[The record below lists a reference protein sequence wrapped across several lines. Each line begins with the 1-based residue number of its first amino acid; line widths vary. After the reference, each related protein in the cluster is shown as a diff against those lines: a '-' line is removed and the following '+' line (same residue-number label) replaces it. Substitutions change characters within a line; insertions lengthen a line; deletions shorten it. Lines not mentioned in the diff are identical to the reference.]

1 MTFSHFIAFSF
12 NFFLTF
18 LMRLDCF
25 CEFSV
30 LWAFSTHFQF
40 SSIYKF
46 LIKLDEFSRFFRL
59 LVLLNLENLAGK
71 YLRKYF
77 MFHAGQTNFHSKFD
91 AQKVFQL
98 ANGSSVETWY
108 IICKRIKRFMAL
120 FIIKLLLKP
129 FSL

>member
-1 MTFSHFIAFSF
+1 
-12 NFFLTF
+12 
-18 LMRLDCF
+18 
-25 CEFSV
+25 
-30 LWAFSTHFQF
+30 
-40 SSIYKF
+40 
-46 LIKLDEFSRFFRL
+46 
-59 LVLLNLENLAGK
+59 
-71 YLRKYF
+71 
-77 MFHAGQTNFHSKFD
+77 MFHAPRKQTNFHSKFD